1 MAVTKQNEDV
11 REDSLIKSFEILE
24 TEKGVHKHLV
34 KFVTV
39 TDTTLSYL
47 TNDKKFIESLG
58 NFGEDTFV
66 ITYNKAIAKELFPE
80 IENRIV
86 KVKLPK
92 IRN

>member
-24 TEKGVHKHLV
+24 TEKGVHKFLV

-47 TNDKKFIESLG
+47 TNDKKFIKSLG
-58 NFGEDTFV
+58 GFGEDTFV
-66 ITYNKAIAKELFPE
+66 ITYNKAVAKELFPE